1 MPSIIMMAI
10 GTNIMHGTIRIGG
23 MKIIPAGCTGII
35 PNGLSTT
42 RIGVAPTAI
51 GTTIMRGIT
60 ALGGTKTVPTGSVN
74 IIMIGPD
81 GMTTTDD

>member
-10 GTNIMHGTIRIGG
+10 GTNIMHGTIPVGG
-23 MKIIPAGCTGII
+23 MIITPPGFTGII

-51 GTTIMRGIT
+51 GTTITRGTT

-74 IIMIGPD
+74 IIMSGAD
-81 GMTTTDD
+81 GMTTTDE